1 MGRFDCIMYTQYRLL
16 NVFCTFSILSKL
28 CMSVYTHYLHWG
40 FFTFSVNFRYM
51 VILIFYE
58 NLHGNPAC
66 LLVYRKVIF

>member
-16 NVFCTFSILSKL
+16 NFFYTFSILFKL
-28 CMSVYTHYLHWG
+28 RMNDYTLF

-66 LLVYRKVIF
+66 LLVYRKVTS